1 MPFAGNNQE
10 ERMATKS
17 TSTKK
22 AAPAKKAKSAAKAP
36 KAAKAVK
43 PVKKPGGP
51 DERLPLVK
59 VTVTY
64 QIGDNTTAEF
74 TIESGKLHDIEFQ
87 RKLEKFIA
95 EASDSDVYVAANGQW
110 SPKPGPKPKD

>member
-17 TSTKK
+17 TSAKK
-22 AAPAKKAKSAAKAP
+22 AVPPKKAKSATKAP
-36 KAAKAVK
+36 KAAKVAKTVK
-43 PVKKPGGP
+43 GPGGP
-51 DERLPLVK
+51 NDRLPLLK

-74 TIESGKLHDIEFQ
+74 TIESAKLHDRDFQ
-87 RKLEKFIA
+87 LKLEKFIA
-95 EASDSDVYVAANGQW
+95 EASDSNVYVAANGEW
-110 SPKPGPKPKD
+110 KLNADDK

>member
-17 TSTKK
+17 TSAKK
-22 AAPAKKAKSAAKAP
+22 AAPAKKTKSAAKAP

-43 PVKKPGGP
+43 PVRKPGGP

-64 QIGDNTTAEF
+64 QVGDNTTAEF
-74 TIESGKLHDIEFQ
+74 TIDSGKLQDKEFQ

-110 SPKPGPKPKD
+110 SPNPKPED

>member
-22 AAPAKKAKSAAKAP
+22 AAPAKKAKSATKAA

-43 PVKKPGGP
+43 KPGLP
-51 DERLPLVK
+51 PRLPLVK
-59 VTVTY
+59 VSVTY
-64 QIGDNTTAEF
+64 QVADGTTAEF
-74 TIESGKLHDIEFQ
+74 TIDSAKLRDKDFQ
-87 RKLEKFIA
+87 LKLEKFIS
-95 EASDSDVYVAANGQW
+95 EASDSEVYVASNGEW
-110 SPKPGPKPKD
+110 KPASDDK

>member
-22 AAPAKKAKSAAKAP
+22 AAPAKKAKSATKAP

-43 PVKKPGGP
+43 KPGLP
-51 DERLPLVK
+51 KRLPLVK
-59 VTVTY
+59 VSVTY
-64 QIGDNTTAEF
+64 QVADGTTAEF
-74 TIESGKLHDIEFQ
+74 TIDSAKLRDKDFQ
-87 RKLEKFIA
+87 LKLEKFIS
-95 EASDSDVYVAANGQW
+95 EASDSSVYVASDGQW
-110 SPKPGPKPKD
+110 TPNPKPKD

>member
-1 MPFAGNNQE
+1 
-10 ERMATKS
+10 MATKP

-22 AAPAKKAKSAAKAP
+22 AEPPKKAKSAAKAP
-36 KAAKAVK
+36 KAAKATK

-51 DERLPLVK
+51 DDRLPLIK

-64 QIGDNTTAEF
+64 QVGDNTTAEF
-74 TIESGKLHDIEFQ
+74 TIESGKLRDRDFQ
-87 RKLEKFIA
+87 LKLEKFIS

-110 SPKPGPKPKD
+110 TPNPPKPKD

>member
-22 AAPAKKAKSAAKAP
+22 AAPAKKAKSATKAP

-43 PVKKPGGP
+43 KPGGP
-51 DERLPLVK
+51 NDRLPLVK

-74 TIESGKLHDIEFQ
+74 TIESTKLHDKDFQ
-87 RKLEKFIA
+87 RKLEKFIS

-110 SPKPGPKPKD
+110 SPNPADDK

>member
-17 TSTKK
+17 TSAKK

-36 KAAKAVK
+36 KAAKATK
-43 PVKKPGGP
+43 PVKKTVAPG
-51 DERLPLVK
+51 ERLPLVK

-64 QIGDNTTAEF
+64 QVGDNTTAEF
-74 TIESGKLHDIEFQ
+74 TIDSAKLHDKDFQ

-95 EASDSDVYVAANGQW
+95 DASDSDVYVAANGQW
-110 SPKPGPKPKD
+110 SPKPQD

>member
-17 TSTKK
+17 TSAKK
-22 AAPAKKAKSAAKAP
+22 AAPAKKAKAA
-36 KAAKAVK
+36 KAAKATK

-64 QIGDNTTAEF
+64 QVGDNTTAEF
-74 TIESGKLHDIEFQ
+74 TIESAKLQDRDFQ
-87 RKLEKFIA
+87 LKLEKFIA
-95 EASDSDVYVAANGQW
+95 EASDSKVYVAANGEW
-110 SPKPGPKPKD
+110 KLNADK

>member
-1 MPFAGNNQE
+1 MPLAGNNQE

-22 AAPAKKAKSAAKAP
+22 AAPEKKAKSAASQAP
-36 KAAKAVK
+36 KGAKAVR
-43 PVKKPGGP
+43 KPGGP
-51 DERLPLVK
+51 ADRLPLVK

-64 QIGDNTTAEF
+64 QVGDNTTAEF
-74 TIESGKLHDIEFQ
+74 TIDSAKLRDVEFQ

-95 EASDSDVYVAANGQW
+95 EASDSKVYVAANGEW
-110 SPKPGPKPKD
+110 KPSADK